1 MCWNVWELLM
11 IGLKHLFAPTHESS
25 TGLSSVTWSPKVI
38 VPDSYWFHL
47 RSLRACTIKYSQ
59 LQITNRG
66 NQSNSLSP
74 PSLWWLAFLPSSCH
88 LTVGRLPW
96 IRLNDGHVSKK
107 VWPPDIHQHFY
118 SKKSINGLILTSP
131 RLPFI
136 FLSTK
141 KDSPF
146 VSIQTLWFLWD
157 WTDSWRLGLSL
168 KCHLKFN
175 SKAKVNKIPR

>member
-1 MCWNVWELLM
+1 MSF
-11 IGLKHLFAPTHESS
+11 IGKRFSCVVKLDTNIFENS
-25 TGLSSVTWSPKVI
+25 
-38 VPDSYWFHL
+38 D
-47 RSLRACTIKYSQ
+47 KYKMEVDRN
-59 LQITNRG
+59 IFP
-66 NQSNSLSP
+66 SLSP
-74 PSLWWLAFLPSSCH
+74 CLPADELPSCH
-88 LTVGRLPW
+88 QTVGRLPW

-141 KDSPF
+141 KNSPF

-157 WTDSWRLGLSL
+157 WTDFWRLGLSL

-175 SKAKVNKIPR
+175 FKAKLNKIPRQVTLKKGKFNINLAD